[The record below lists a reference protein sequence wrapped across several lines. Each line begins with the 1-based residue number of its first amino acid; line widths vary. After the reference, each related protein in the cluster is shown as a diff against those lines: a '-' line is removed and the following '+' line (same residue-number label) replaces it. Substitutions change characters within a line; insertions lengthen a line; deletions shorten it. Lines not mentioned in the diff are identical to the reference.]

1 MDVLRETAD
10 KVGKYEA
17 TIESYK
23 RKLEELSDLK
33 RQCKILEEKNAGYLQ
48 INMELEEELKRQGA
62 WKSQVITKLLLFNC
76 LQTVLGWAGLLR
88 Y

>member
-17 TIESYK
+17 TIDSYK

-33 RQCKILEEKNAGYLQ
+33 RQCKILEDKNAGNLQ
-48 INMELEEELKRQGA
+48 VIMDYEEELKRQGA
-62 WKSQVITKLLLFNC
+62 WKSQV
-76 LQTVLGWAGLLR
+76 R
-88 Y
+88 